1 MKIGVI
7 GSGMIGGTLA
17 RRFVELGH
25 DVTISNSRG
34 PQTLTETAKETGAAA
49 GTVADAIAG
58 ADVLV
63 LAVPLKVVPA
73 LSKARP
79 RRRQTIRNVPS
90 GTLIGT
96 TERSAASTDPRPP
109 PKLGNPALSD
119 DERT

>member
-1 MKIGVI
+1 MRAEI
-7 GSGMIGGTLA
+7 
-17 RRFVELGH
+17 VEQF
-25 DVTISNSRG
+25 
-34 PQTLTETAKETGAAA
+34 QTAFPEYRL
-49 GTVADAIAG
+49 
-58 ADVLV
+58 
-63 LAVPLKVVPA
+63 LKVVPA